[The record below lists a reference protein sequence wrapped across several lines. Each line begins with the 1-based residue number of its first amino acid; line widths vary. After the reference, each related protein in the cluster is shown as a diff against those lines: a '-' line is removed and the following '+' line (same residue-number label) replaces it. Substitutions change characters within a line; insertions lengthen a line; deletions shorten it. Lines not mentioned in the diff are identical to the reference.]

1 MKPEGPLKLVGEVR
15 DLQIIDSDGVH
26 CGIADDVECRGAPGK
41 ELVLNALLVGPGAYQ
56 HRLPKWAYAL
66 ITFLFGDRL
75 VKVPWSEVN
84 HVTGYITLKKPGAS
98 YGLLQTERRFE
109 AIVKKV
115 PFA

>member
-26 CGIADDVECRGAPGK
+26 CGDIEFKGK
-41 ELVLNALLVGPGAYQ
+41 ASETLELSALLVGPGAYQ
-56 HRLPKWAYAL
+56 HRLPKWVDAL
-66 ITFLFGDRL
+66 ITFFFGDRL

-84 HVTGYITLKKPGAS
+84 HVTGHITLKNHGAS